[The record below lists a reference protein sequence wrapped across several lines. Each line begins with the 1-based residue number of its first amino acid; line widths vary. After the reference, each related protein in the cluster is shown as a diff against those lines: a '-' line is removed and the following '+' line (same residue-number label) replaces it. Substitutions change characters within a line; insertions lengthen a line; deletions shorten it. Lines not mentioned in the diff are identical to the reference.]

1 MAHNHAGCQSPRD
14 YFTEQLLT
22 ILVCGGLAFVAVQL
36 YRYDMLRHILAPQFH
51 LPVLIGGI
59 AVFGLVVLRAVAVWR
74 EAGALVP
81 VSDDPTCQQNHIHTA
96 NCNHL
101 PGLPGGET
109 DPNLVDDHGH
119 SHDMSW
125 MFARMLILVFPIAL
139 FSLGIPNSGL
149 SSEAQR
155 KALGQDVSLDPVMLK
170 EMAKAKTTKVEEES
184 SASDG
189 AVTRTLRTESGL
201 MIREMIAKDGTETYS
216 VIAQGGEEMRFNT
229 LTEAAF
235 DADKRKS
242 YAGQTAIMEGR
253 FNPIVGGSGKEF
265 TLFRQ
270 KMTCCGSD
278 AVPLKVRI
286 VSPQAVDRKYFDWV
300 RVKGVVQFRQVPGQ
314 DRYIPVLMLGDVT
327 DIQLIPNDQVKNEY
341 EF

>member
-22 ILVCGGLAFVAVQL
+22 ILVCGGLGFVAVQL
-36 YRYDMLRHILAPQFH
+36 YLNDMLKHILAPQFH
-51 LPVLIGGI
+51 LPVLIGGV
-59 AVFGLVVLRAVAVWR
+59 AVFVLVALRGLAVWR

-81 VSDDPTCQQNHIHTA
+81 ATDDPTCQVNHVHTA

-101 PGLPGGET
+101 PGLPGGDA

-139 FSLGIPNSGL
+139 FALGIPNSGL
-149 SSEAQR
+149 SSEAQE
-155 KALGQDVSLDPVMLK
+155 KKLGLEAALDPETLK
-170 EMAKAKTTKVEEES
+170 ERAKDAKVEDVKTD
-184 SASDG
+184 ADG
-189 AVTRTLRTESGL
+189 NTTRTLRTGSGL
-201 MIREMIAKDGTETYS
+201 MLREVTTKDGNVTLN

-229 LTEAAF
+229 LAEAAS

-242 YAGQTAIMEGR
+242 YEGQTAIMEGR
-253 FNPIVGGSGKEF
+253 FRPIQGASGKEF
-265 TLFRQ
+265 TLFRM

-278 AVPLKVRI
+278 TVPIKVRI
-286 VSPQAVDRKYFDWV
+286 IAPHSVDRQYFDWV
-300 RVKGVVQFRQVPGQ
+300 RVKGVIQFRQIPGQ
-314 DRYIPVLMLGDVT
+314 DGYIPVLMLGDVT
-327 DIQLIPNDQVKNEY
+327 DIQLIPNNQIKNEY